1 MAGRQGPEEQ
11 KHQEPYDFYKPVE
24 QEPIT
29 LRGEWKKLRKMGF
42 RDGVEYLWNNY
53 TAQVIVIFL
62 LIVLVA
68 IIGSSIYQRTR
79 PRPYL
84 TLGLID
90 YDGYSEYLEGEDIAA
105 EDGSTEHLTI
115 NTFQG
120 LSAETIASGE
130 GQDTVMGIT
139 AMVAAGDLDGIIA
152 SGESILLLQ
161 RNSGDYFY
169 DLEEQFGEN
178 ELAMLQDRLLYA
190 QDEDGVEYPVAVNIS
205 GLSALKGAGETP
217 ENMYVA
223 FTYNT
228 RNARHL
234 RQWIFQELGYRLTD

>member
-1 MAGRQGPEEQ
+1 M
-11 KHQEPYDFYKPVE
+11 V
-24 QEPIT
+24 T
-29 LRGEWKKLRKMGF
+29 
-42 RDGVEYLWNNY
+42 V
-53 TAQVIVIFL
+53 
-62 LIVLVA
+62 
-68 IIGSSIYQRTR
+68 SI
-79 PRPYL
+79 
-84 TLGLID
+84 
-90 YDGYSEYLEGEDIAA
+90 LEGEDIAA

-178 ELAMLQDRLLYA
+178 ELAMLQRTACCTLRMRTEWSIRW
-190 QDEDGVEYPVAVNIS
+190 QS
-205 GLSALKGAGETP
+205 TSAA
-217 ENMYVA
+217 
-223 FTYNT
+223 
-228 RNARHL
+228 
-234 RQWIFQELGYRLTD
+234 

>member
-53 TAQVIVIFL
+53 TAQVIDIFL

-79 PRPYL
+79 PTPYL

-130 GQDTVMGIT
+130 GQDTGH
-139 AMVAAGDLDGIIA
+139 GNYCDGCRRGSGRNHRLRRIDSA
-152 SGESILLLQ
+152 SPEK
-161 RNSGDYFY
+161 
-169 DLEEQFGEN
+169 FG
-178 ELAMLQDRLLYA
+178 RLFL
-190 QDEDGVEYPVAVNIS
+190 
-205 GLSALKGAGETP
+205 
-217 ENMYVA
+217 
-223 FTYNT
+223 
-228 RNARHL
+228 
-234 RQWIFQELGYRLTD
+234 